1 MIAIITGDIINSRKL
16 KNQDAWIA
24 PLKKSL
30 QTWGDTPGK
39 WEIFRG
45 DYFQLELTDPMQ
57 ALRAALMIKALIKSI
72 EPPDK
77 AKRSSPVN
85 VRMAIGIGRKDY
97 NAKRISESNGPAFV
111 FSGEKFEKLK
121 NEKIT
126 LAVKTEW
133 EDFDKDINLYLK
145 LASVFMDKWSVSSGE
160 LIKTVLENPGKTQKE
175 IGQLLGIEQNS
186 VSGRWHRANADEII
200 EMEQV
205 FREKLQKCLL

>member
-1 MIAIITGDIINSRKL
+1 
-16 KNQDAWIA
+16 
-24 PLKKSL
+24 
-30 QTWGDTPGK
+30 
-39 WEIFRG
+39 
-45 DYFQLELTDPMQ
+45 
-57 ALRAALMIKALIKSI
+57 
-72 EPPDK
+72 
-77 AKRSSPVN
+77 
-85 VRMAIGIGRKDY
+85 MAIGIGGKDY

-175 IGQLLGIEQNS
+175 IGQQLGIEQNS

-205 FREKLQKCLL
+205 FREKLKKHVS

>member
-1 MIAIITGDIINSRKL
+1 
-16 KNQDAWIA
+16 
-24 PLKKSL
+24 
-30 QTWGDTPGK
+30 
-39 WEIFRG
+39 
-45 DYFQLELTDPMQ
+45 MQ
-57 ALRAALMIKALIKSI
+57 ALRATLMIKALVKSI
-72 EPPDK
+72 EPGNK
-77 AKRSSPVN
+77 GKRSSPVN
-85 VRMAIGIGRKDY
+85 VRMAIGIGGKDY

-111 FSGEKFEKLK
+111 FAGEKFEKLK
-121 NEKIT
+121 NKKIT

-200 EMEQV
+200 EIEQV
-205 FREKLQKCLL
+205 FREKLKKHIS